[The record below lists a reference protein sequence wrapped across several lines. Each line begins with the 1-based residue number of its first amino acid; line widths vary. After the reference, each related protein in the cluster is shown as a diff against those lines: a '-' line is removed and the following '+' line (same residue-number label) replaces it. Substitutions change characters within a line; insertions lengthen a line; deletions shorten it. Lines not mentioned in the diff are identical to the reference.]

1 MNDETLPGLEIA
13 AAPSGASVLE
23 QTVRAQL
30 QHLQEQG
37 YVTPANAGKAV
48 LCVELAQII
57 ADKRRTQKTSTVSND
72 ARVLMELLDGFVPEG
87 GEVDEGLAAAMK
99 AWEEAQKHGA

>member
-1 MNDETLPGLEIA
+1 MEDETLPGLEIA
-13 AAPSGASVLE
+13 QAPSGASVLE

-30 QHLQEQG
+30 QHLREQG
-37 YVTPANAGKAV
+37 YVTPANAGKAI

-57 ADKRRTQKTSTVSND
+57 ANKRQTGKTSTVSND

-87 GEVDEGLAAAMK
+87 GGVDEGLAAAMR
-99 AWEEAQKHGA
+99 AWEEANRGT